1 MYEAGHG
8 ASSHGISTL
17 EAMLGRTEYEKAVA
31 DFDAFI
37 DQHLEG
43 VPLFS
48 EDPGL
53 QQRYIKYSDLT
64 LDDIEKIADVADS
77 PQTRELLKAADA
89 VQAQYREQ
97 HEGTLQ
103 PLETFDGSTHVL
115 VELYEHMTTQNGQVQ
130 QKEKGAIIQCIMNGI
145 SIRGYGGEGFVHQV
159 DLGGAQYVIDP
170 DGLAV
175 RYTQQTQTKPS
186 NDLGK
191 HAQVEDIDVV
201 KRLVE
206 RSKKNTAPTMLD
218 VIRGGVKRVMSTLFS
233 RP

>member
-17 EAMLGRTEYEKAVA
+17 EAMLGRTEYEKTVA
-31 DFDAFI
+31 DFDSFVS
-37 DQHLEG
+37 QQREG
-43 VPLFS
+43 APLLR
-48 EDPGL
+48 EDPDL
-53 QQRYIKYSDLT
+53 QRYVTYSHLT
-64 LDDIEKIADVADS
+64 LDDVADIADTTDS
-77 PQTRELLKAADA
+77 PRMRELLKVAEA

-206 RSKKNTAPTMLD
+206 LSKKNTAPTTLD
-218 VIRGGVKRVMSTLFS
+218 VVRGGVKRMMNIFS

>member
-1 MYEAGHG
+1 MYEAGYG

-31 DFDAFI
+31 NFDSFVS
-37 DQHLEG
+37 QQLEG
-43 VPLFS
+43 APLLR
-48 EDPGL
+48 EDPDL
-53 QQRYIKYSDLT
+53 QRYVTYSDLT
-64 LDDIEKIADVADS
+64 LDDLEDIADTTDS
-77 PQTRELLKAADA
+77 PRMRELLKAADA
-89 VQAQYREQ
+89 VRAQYRKQ

-103 PLETFDGSTHVL
+103 PPDIFDGSTHVL
-115 VELYEHMTTQNGQVQ
+115 VELYEYMTTQNGQVQ
-130 QKEKGAIIQCIMNGI
+130 RKEKGVTIQCIMNGI

-175 RYTQQTQTKPS
+175 RYTHQTQTKPS
-186 NDLGK
+186 KDLGK
-191 HAQVEDIDVV
+191 YAQVEDLDIV

-206 RSKKNTAPTMLD
+206 HSKKNAAPDLLSTVRRKIGRMVTA
-218 VIRGGVKRVMSTLFS
+218 VS

>member
-31 DFDAFI
+31 NFDSFVS
-37 DQHLEG
+37 QQLEG
-43 VPLFS
+43 APLLR
-48 EDPGL
+48 EDPDL
-53 QQRYIKYSDLT
+53 QRYVTYSHLT
-64 LDDIEKIADVADS
+64 LDDVEKIADVADS
-77 PQTRELLKAADA
+77 PQMRELLKAADA

-115 VELYEHMTTQNGQVQ
+115 VELYEYMTTQNGQVQ
-130 QKEKGAIIQCIMNGI
+130 RKEKGATIQCIMNGI
-145 SIRGYGGEGFVHQV
+145 SIRGYGGERFVHQV
-159 DLGGAQYVIDP
+159 DLGGAQYVIDTNNS
-170 DGLAV
+170 AV
-175 RYTQQTQTKPS
+175 RYTQQTQTKS
-186 NDLGK
+186 SSDLGEY
-191 HAQVEDIDVV
+191 AQAEDIDVV

-206 RSKKNTAPTMLD
+206 RSKKNTAPTTLD
-218 VIRGGVKRVMSTLFS
+218 VVRGGVKRVMSTLFS

>member
-31 DFDAFI
+31 NFDSFVS
-37 DQHLEG
+37 QQLEG
-43 VPLFS
+43 APLLR
-48 EDPGL
+48 EDPDL
-53 QQRYIKYSDLT
+53 QRYVTYSHLT
-64 LDDIEKIADVADS
+64 LDNVADIADTTDS
-77 PQTRELLKAADA
+77 PQMRELLKAVDA

-103 PLETFDGSTHVL
+103 PFETFDGSTHVL

-130 QKEKGAIIQCIMNGI
+130 QKEKGATIRCIMNGI
-145 SIRGYGGEGFVHQV
+145 SIRGYGGERFVHQV
-159 DLGGAQYVIDP
+159 DLGGAQYVIDTNNS
-170 DGLAV
+170 AV
-175 RYTQQTQTKPS
+175 RYIQQTQTKLS
-186 NDLGK
+186 SDLGEY
-191 HAQVEDIDVV
+191 AQAEDMDVV

-206 RSKKNTAPTMLD
+206 RSKKNAAPDTPLD
-218 VIRGGVKRVMSTLFS
+218 VVYGGIKRVMSTFS

>member
-17 EAMLGRTEYEKAVA
+17 EAMLGRTEYEKTVA
-31 DFDAFI
+31 DFDSFVS
-37 DQHLEG
+37 QQLEG
-43 VPLFS
+43 APLLR
-48 EDPGL
+48 EDPDL
-53 QQRYIKYSDLT
+53 QRYVTYSHLT
-64 LDDIEKIADVADS
+64 LDDVADIADATDS
-77 PQTRELLKAADA
+77 PRMRELLKAADA
-89 VQAQYREQ
+89 VQAQYRKQ

-115 VELYEHMTTQNGQVQ
+115 VELYEYMTTQNGQVQ
-130 QKEKGAIIQCIMNGI
+130 QKEKGATIQCIMNGVCP
-145 SIRGYGGEGFVHQV
+145 RGYGNEKFVHQV
-159 DLGGAQYVIDP
+159 DLGGAQYVINP

-186 NDLGK
+186 KDLGK
-191 HAQVEDIDVV
+191 YAQVEDLDII

-206 RSKKNTAPTMLD
+206 RSKKNAAPTMLD
-218 VIRGGVKRVMSTLFS
+218 VVRGGIKRVMNIFS

>member
-8 ASSHGISTL
+8 AGSSGVATL

-31 DFDAFI
+31 DFGIFI
-37 DQHLEG
+37 DQQLEG
-43 VPLFS
+43 APLLR
-48 EDPGL
+48 EDPDL
-53 QQRYIKYSDLT
+53 QRYVTYSDLT
-64 LDDIEKIADVADS
+64 LDDVADIADATDS
-77 PQTRELLKAADA
+77 PRMRELLKAADA

-130 QKEKGAIIQCIMNGI
+130 RKEKGATIQCIMNGVGF
-145 SIRGYGGEGFVHQV
+145 REYGDEEFVHQV
-159 DLGGAQYVIDP
+159 DLGGAQYVIDTNNS
-170 DGLAV
+170 AV
-175 RYTQQTQTKPS
+175 RYIQQTQTKPS
-186 NDLGK
+186 KDLGK
-191 HAQVEDIDVV
+191 YAQVEDLDIV

-206 RSKKNTAPTMLD
+206 RSKKNAAPTMLD
-218 VIRGGVKRVMSTLFS
+218 VVRGGVKRMMNIFS

>member
-1 MYEAGHG
+1 MYKAGHG

-31 DFDAFI
+31 NFDSFVS
-37 DQHLEG
+37 QQLEG
-43 VPLFS
+43 APLLR
-48 EDPGL
+48 EDPDL
-53 QQRYIKYSDLT
+53 QRYVTYSDLT
-64 LDDIEKIADVADS
+64 LDDLADIADATDS
-77 PQTRELLKAADA
+77 PRMRELLKAADA
-89 VQAQYREQ
+89 VRAQYRKQ
-97 HEGTLQ
+97 HEGKLR

-130 QKEKGAIIQCIMNGI
+130 QKEKGATIQCIMNGI

-170 DGLAV
+170 DGLTV

-186 NDLGK
+186 KDLGK
-191 HAQVEDIDVV
+191 YAQVEDIDVV

-206 RSKKNTAPTMLD
+206 LSKKNTAPTTLD
-218 VIRGGVKRVMSTLFS
+218 VVRGGVKRMMNIFS

>member
-8 ASSHGISTL
+8 AGSSGVATL

-31 DFDAFI
+31 DFGIFI
-37 DQHLEG
+37 DQQLEG
-43 VPLFS
+43 APLLR
-48 EDPGL
+48 EDPDL
-53 QQRYIKYSDLT
+53 QRYVTYSDLT
-64 LDDIEKIADVADS
+64 LDDVADIADATDS
-77 PQTRELLKAADA
+77 PRMRELLKAADA

-130 QKEKGAIIQCIMNGI
+130 RKEKGATIQCIMNGVGF
-145 SIRGYGGEGFVHQV
+145 REYGDEEFVHQV

-170 DGLAV
+170 DEFTV
-175 RYTQQTQTKPS
+175 RYTQQTHTKPS
-186 NDLGK
+186 SDLGK
-191 HAQVEDIDVV
+191 YAQVEDMDVV
-201 KRLVE
+201 KRLIE
-206 RSKKNTAPTMLD
+206 RSKKNAAPTTLD
-218 VIRGGVKRVMSTLFS
+218 VVRGGVKRVMSTFS

>member
-8 ASSHGISTL
+8 AGSSGVATL

-31 DFDAFI
+31 DFGIFI
-37 DQHLEG
+37 DQQLEG
-43 VPLFS
+43 APLLR
-48 EDPGL
+48 EDPDL
-53 QQRYIKYSDLT
+53 QRYVTYSDLT
-64 LDDIEKIADVADS
+64 LDDVADIADATDS
-77 PQTRELLKAADA
+77 PRMRELLKAADA

-130 QKEKGAIIQCIMNGI
+130 QKEKGATIQCIMNGI

-159 DLGGAQYVIDP
+159 DLGGAQYVIDTNNS
-170 DGLAV
+170 AV
-175 RYTQQTQTKPS
+175 RYIQQTQTKPS
-186 NDLGK
+186 SDLGEY
-191 HAQVEDIDVV
+191 AQAEDMDVV
-201 KRLVE
+201 KRLIE

-218 VIRGGVKRVMSTLFS
+218 VVRGGIKRVMSIFS

>member
-1 MYEAGHG
+1 M
-8 ASSHGISTL
+8 
-17 EAMLGRTEYEKAVA
+17 
-31 DFDAFI
+31 
-37 DQHLEG
+37 
-43 VPLFS
+43 
-48 EDPGL
+48 
-53 QQRYIKYSDLT
+53 
-64 LDDIEKIADVADS
+64 
-77 PQTRELLKAADA
+77 RELLKAADA

-115 VELYEHMTTQNGQVQ
+115 VELYEYMTTQNGQVQ
-130 QKEKGAIIQCIMNGI
+130 RKEKGVTIQCIMNGI

-175 RYTQQTQTKPS
+175 RYTHQTQTKPS
-186 NDLGK
+186 KDLGK
-191 HAQVEDIDVV
+191 YAQVEDLDIV

-206 RSKKNTAPTMLD
+206 HSKKNAAPDLLSTVRRKIGRMVTA
-218 VIRGGVKRVMSTLFS
+218 VS

>member
-1 MYEAGHG
+1 MYEAGYG

-31 DFDAFI
+31 DFDSFVS
-37 DQHLEG
+37 QQLEG
-43 VPLFS
+43 APLLR
-48 EDPGL
+48 EDPDL
-53 QQRYIKYSDLT
+53 QRYVTYSHLT
-64 LDDIEKIADVADS
+64 LDDVADIADATDS
-77 PQTRELLKAADA
+77 PRMRELLKAADA
-89 VQAQYREQ
+89 VRAQYRKQ
-97 HEGTLQ
+97 HEGKLW

-130 QKEKGAIIQCIMNGI
+130 QKEKGATIQCIMNGI

-186 NDLGK
+186 KDLGK
-191 HAQVEDIDVV
+191 YAQVEDLDII
-201 KRLVE
+201 KKLVE
-206 RSKKNTAPTMLD
+206 RSKKNAAPTTLD
-218 VIRGGVKRVMSTLFS
+218 VVRGGVKRMMNIFS

>member
-8 ASSHGISTL
+8 AGSSGVATL

-31 DFDAFI
+31 DFGIFI
-37 DQHLEG
+37 DQQLEG
-43 VPLFS
+43 APLLR
-48 EDPGL
+48 EDPDL
-53 QQRYIKYSDLT
+53 QRYVTYSDLT
-64 LDDIEKIADVADS
+64 LDDVADIADATDS
-77 PQTRELLKAADA
+77 PRMRELLKAADA
-89 VQAQYREQ
+89 VRAQYRKQ
-97 HEGTLQ
+97 HEGKLR

-130 QKEKGAIIQCIMNGI
+130 QKEKGATIQCIMNGI

-170 DGLAV
+170 DGLTV

-186 NDLGK
+186 KDLGK
-191 HAQVEDIDVV
+191 YAQVEDIDVV

-206 RSKKNTAPTMLD
+206 LSKKNTAPTTLD
-218 VIRGGVKRVMSTLFS
+218 VVRGGVKRVMSTLFS

>member
-8 ASSHGISTL
+8 AGSSGVAAL

-31 DFDAFI
+31 DFGIFI
-37 DQHLEG
+37 DQQLEG
-43 VPLFS
+43 APLLR
-48 EDPGL
+48 EDPDL
-53 QQRYIKYSDLT
+53 QRYMTYSDLT
-64 LDDIEKIADVADS
+64 LDDVADIADATDS
-77 PQTRELLKAADA
+77 PRMLELLKAADA

-130 QKEKGAIIQCIMNGI
+130 QKEKGATIQCIMNGI

-175 RYTQQTQTKPS
+175 RYTQQTHTKPS
-186 NDLGK
+186 SDLGEY
-191 HAQVEDIDVV
+191 AQAEDMDVV

-206 RSKKNTAPTMLD
+206 RSKKNAAPDLLSTVRRKIGRMVTAA
-218 VIRGGVKRVMSTLFS
+218 S

>member
-31 DFDAFI
+31 DFGIFI
-37 DQHLEG
+37 DQQLEG
-43 VPLFS
+43 APLLR
-48 EDPGL
+48 EDPDL
-53 QQRYIKYSDLT
+53 QRYMTYSDLT
-64 LDDIEKIADVADS
+64 LDDLADIADATDS
-77 PQTRELLKAADA
+77 PRMFDLLKAAEA

-115 VELYEHMTTQNGQVQ
+115 VELYEHITTRYGQVQ
-130 QKEKGAIIQCIMNGI
+130 QREKGVTIQCIMNGVGF
-145 SIRGYGGEGFVHQV
+145 RGYGDEEFVHQV

-170 DGLAV
+170 DELAV
-175 RYTQQTQTKPS
+175 HYTQQTQTKPS
-186 NDLGK
+186 KDLGK
-191 HAQVEDIDVV
+191 YAQVEDMDVV
-201 KRLVE
+201 KRLIE
-206 RSKKNTAPTMLD
+206 RSKKNAAPTILD
-218 VIRGGVKRVMSTLFS
+218 VVRGGIKRVMSIFS

>member
-8 ASSHGISTL
+8 ASSHGIATL

-31 DFDAFI
+31 DFGIFI
-37 DQHLEG
+37 DQQLEG
-43 VPLFS
+43 APLLR
-48 EDPGL
+48 EDPDL
-53 QQRYIKYSDLT
+53 QRYMTYSDLT
-64 LDDIEKIADVADS
+64 LDDLADIADATDS
-77 PQTRELLKAADA
+77 PRMFDLLKAAEA

-130 QKEKGAIIQCIMNGI
+130 QKEKGATIQCIMNGI

-159 DLGGAQYVIDP
+159 DLGGAQYVIDTNNS
-170 DGLAV
+170 AV
-175 RYTQQTQTKPS
+175 RYIQQTQTKPS
-186 NDLGK
+186 SDLGEY
-191 HAQVEDIDVV
+191 AQAEDMDVV
-201 KRLVE
+201 KRLIE

-218 VIRGGVKRVMSTLFS
+218 VVRGGIKRVMS
-233 RP
+233 

>member
-8 ASSHGISTL
+8 AGSSGVAVL
-17 EAMLGRTEYEKAVA
+17 EAMLDQTEYEKAVA
-31 DFDAFI
+31 NFDSFVS
-37 DQHLEG
+37 QQLEG
-43 VPLFS
+43 APLLR
-48 EDPGL
+48 EDPDL
-53 QQRYIKYSDLT
+53 QRYVTYSDLT
-64 LDDIEKIADVADS
+64 LDDLADIADATDS
-77 PQTRELLKAADA
+77 PRMRELLKAADA
-89 VQAQYREQ
+89 VRAQYRKQ
-97 HEGTLQ
+97 HEGKLR

-130 QKEKGAIIQCIMNGI
+130 QKEKGATIQCIMNGI

-170 DGLAV
+170 DGLTV

-186 NDLGK
+186 KDLGK
-191 HAQVEDIDVV
+191 YAQVEDIDVV

-206 RSKKNTAPTMLD
+206 LSKKNTAPTTLD
-218 VIRGGVKRVMSTLFS
+218 VVRGGVKRVMSTLFS